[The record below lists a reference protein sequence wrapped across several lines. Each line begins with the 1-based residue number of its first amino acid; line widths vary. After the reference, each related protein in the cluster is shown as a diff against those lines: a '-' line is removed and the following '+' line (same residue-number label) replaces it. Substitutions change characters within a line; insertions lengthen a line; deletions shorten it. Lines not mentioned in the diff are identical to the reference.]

1 MLPVLNLIVDS
12 YCDIIVD
19 ENVDTNGGS
28 TFIVDV
34 NVDNDD
40 TNMDDIVDIN
50 VENTGYTV
58 NVVGTIP
65 GIGGQYLLPT
75 GSVGG
80 CGYFPRFW
88 YAEYILNLLI

>member
-58 NVVGTIP
+58 IVVGTIP